1 MTDLALTPIANGTA
15 FDLAID
21 GYELATE
28 SGLKS
33 AVIVSLFTDRR
44 AEADDAIPDGTTDR
58 RGWWAEASLGSRLW
72 LLAREKETADVL
84 LRAEEYARE
93 ALAWLV
99 EDGVAAAVEIS
110 AEWVRRGV
118 LGLTVAIRLAD
129 RTQFE
134 DVFNVGLEAA

>member
-1 MTDLALTPIANGTA
+1 MDLALIPSANGTA
-15 FDLAID
+15 FDLAIE
-21 GYELATE
+21 GYGLATE

-44 AEADDAIPDGTTDR
+44 AETDDAIPDGTTDR
-58 RGWWAEASLGSRLW
+58 RGFWAEPAIGSRLW
-72 LLAREKETADVL
+72 LLAREKEAADVL

-93 ALAWLV
+93 ALAWLI
-99 EDGVAAAVEIS
+99 EDGLATAIEIS

-118 LGLTVAIRLAD
+118 LGLTVAIRIAD